1 MSRRSVSHIAEYQF
15 SPDGPRNISDV
26 PCHVQIN
33 ESMTF
38 QSEEKQKNI
47 YNALNKINNN
57 RHLKSVKSTVE
68 IISQL
73 IANIKQ

>member
-26 PCHVQIN
+26 PCHVQTN

-38 QSEEKQKNI
+38 QSEEKQKI
-47 YNALNKINNN
+47 YIM
-57 RHLKSVKSTVE
+57 H
-68 IISQL
+68 
-73 IANIKQ
+73 